1 MKIKQLNL
9 KHQNK
14 NMLES
19 ISKLLFTAL
28 LLTAVSISQAQNT
41 IMRDTI
47 LTSDSYLYER
57 TDFEIDI
64 ASAFANPYDA
74 NEIALDMVITSPS
87 AKSLV
92 LACFYVSGTSTASIW
107 NARFAAQETGTY
119 SYHFSLSKLG
129 VSVATSTEK
138 QFNVNSSA
146 GNGIIHKNSNWTFT
160 YDSGKPFRGIGENI
174 GWEARSYENQ
184 KYRYDYFLPKLAENG
199 VNFFRTWICSWN
211 LPLEWKTVK
220 DTKLYTNS
228 SKYFN
233 PGAITR
239 MDQLVDLCDSL
250 DMHMMLALI
259 PHGALITSSEW
270 NINNYNVANGGPA
283 KTPTEFFTL
292 AASKAKFKN
301 QLRYLVA
308 RWGYSPAIGV
318 WEFFNEID
326 NAAYNGGTTLVIP
339 EAAITQWHTEM
350 SAYLKSIDI
359 YKHLISTSTSHRDIA
374 GMNGVANIDFNQSHI
389 YNNTKA
395 ITTKIPQYE
404 TTWEK
409 PYVIGEFG
417 YDWDWNNV
425 NEANAANFIYD
436 LKRGLWYGLFTS
448 TPILPMTW
456 WWEFFDQHEMT
467 GYYKSVT
474 DVSKQMLLAGNG
486 TFEPATVGAGT
497 LEKFAIKCGQKYY
510 FYLLNGGTTTST
522 ATVSLKVSA
531 NTEYTIKTLE
541 PTTNQTTTLSNKTAA
556 SGSLNLGSLSLPSK
570 TEIVYL
576 IAPVSDQSGVQLP
589 YSGNATVLPGRL
601 EAENFDRGGEGVA
614 FHDFE
619 VSNIPGK
626 YRPLEAVDID
636 TTGDGS
642 YCVSEIVKG
651 EWLRYSVNVET
662 EGTYSLEVRV
672 AATEAGK
679 SFRIILDNQDM
690 TGIVQVP
697 NTGGLQNWQVLS
709 VPLKVASLLKGTKTI
724 EIQSNSSSFNLDYL
738 SFKILNQAP
747 KVSLTSPENT
757 GSFITGTIL
766 NIAATAID
774 VDGSIAKVSYY
785 NGSVKLGEVATPP
798 YQIQWQAVT
807 GNLNL
812 TAVATDDKGLTATSE
827 MISGKVAPE
836 QLFPGTIQAEDY
848 DIGVEGVAFHE
859 LSAGNK
865 FGFYR
870 NDNVDLEQC
879 TDTGGGYSLGD
890 FQTGEW
896 TQYIVNVSE
905 SGTYSIDLRVATQ
918 MAGTSLAILIDDKNV
933 TGTISIPNT
942 GGWQTWTTITKTG
955 IQISKGS
962 HKIKLLSVA
971 QYVNVNYMTFSLS
984 TGVSDIQ
991 RKEIICY
998 PNLVKSKL
1006 WFENISSP
1014 IHKVLAVNILG
1025 VVSSMNM
1032 DSDHSVDLSSFS
1044 PGFYMVSLISAR
1056 NEVVQNF
1063 KIIKE

>member
-1 MKIKQLNL
+1 MFNFL
-9 KHQNK
+9 
-14 NMLES
+14 
-19 ISKLLFTAL
+19 SKLLLSAL
-28 LLTAVSISQAQNT
+28 LLTVVSVSQAQNAIT
-41 IMRDTI
+41 RDTI
-47 LTSDSYLYER
+47 LTSTSYLYER
-57 TDFEIDI
+57 TDFEIGI
-64 ASAFANPYDA
+64 ASAFTNPYDA
-74 NEIALDMVITSPS
+74 NEIALDMVITSPA

-92 LACFYVSGTSTASIW
+92 LACFYVSGTNAASIW
-107 NARFAAQETGTY
+107 NARFAPQETGTY

-129 VSVATSTEK
+129 VLVAASAEK

-184 KYRYDYFLPKLAENG
+184 KYRYEYFLPKLAENG
-199 VNFFRTWICSWN
+199 VNFFRTWTCSWN
-211 LPLEWKTVK
+211 LPFEWKTVK
-220 DTKLYTNS
+220 DTKFYTNS

-259 PHGALITSSEW
+259 SHGALITTGEW
-270 NINNYNVANGGPA
+270 NINNYNVDNGGPA

-301 QLRYLVA
+301 HLRYLVA

-318 WEFFNEID
+318 WEFCNEID
-326 NAAYNGGTTLVIP
+326 NAVYTGGTTLVIP
-339 EAAITQWHTEM
+339 MSAITQWHTEM
-350 SAYLKSIDI
+350 SAYMKSIDI
-359 YKHLISTSTSHRDIA
+359 YKHLISTSTSHRDIT
-374 GMNGVANIDFNQSHI
+374 GMNSVADIDFNQSHI
-389 YNNTKA
+389 YGDTNA
-395 ITTKIPQYE
+395 ITTKIPSYE
-404 TTWEK
+404 TTWKK

-425 NEANAANFIYD
+425 NEANAANFNYD
-436 LKRGLWYGLFTS
+436 LKRGLWYGLFSS

-486 TFEPATVGAGT
+486 TFEPATATAGT
-497 LEKFAIKCGQKYY
+497 FEKYAAKCGQKYY
-510 FYLLNGGTTTST
+510 LYLLNAGTVATT
-522 ATVSLKVSA
+522 ATVTLKVSA
-531 NTEYTIKTLE
+531 NTEYTVKSLDPTSNT
-541 PTTNQTTTLSNKTAA
+541 TTNLANKTVV
-556 SGSLNLGSLSLPSK
+556 SGSLTLGSVNLSAKS
-570 TEIVYL
+570 EIVYL
-576 IAPVSDQSGVQLP
+576 ISPVSDQTGIQLP
-589 YSGNATVLPGRL
+589 YSGNAISLPGKL

-619 VSNIPGK
+619 VSNVPGK
-626 YRPLEAVDID
+626 YRPTEAVDID

-642 YCVSEIVKG
+642 YCVKNIVKE
-651 EWLRYSVNVET
+651 EWLRYSINVET
-662 EGTYSLEVRV
+662 SGTYSLEVRV
-672 AATEAGK
+672 AAAETGK
-679 SFRIILDNQDM
+679 SFHILMDNQDL
-690 TGIVQVP
+690 TGNISVP
-697 NTGGLQNWQVLS
+697 NTGGLQNWQTVN
-709 VPLKVASLLKGTKTI
+709 VPLKVPNHTKGPKTI
-724 EIQSNSSSFNLDYL
+724 EIQMNTSGFNLDYL
-738 SFKILNQAP
+738 NFKIINQAP

-757 GSFITGTIL
+757 GSFITGSMID
-766 NIAATAID
+766 IVATATD
-774 VDGSIAKVSYY
+774 DDGSIAKVSFY
-785 NGSVKLGEVATPP
+785 NGSVKLGEVTTPP

-836 QLFPGTIQAEDY
+836 QVVPGTIQAEDY
-848 DIGVEGVAFHE
+848 DIGVEGVAYHE

-879 TDTGGGYSLGD
+879 TDTGGGFSLGD

-896 TQYIVNVSE
+896 TQYTVNVNE
-905 SGTYSIDLRVATQ
+905 TGTYSLDLRVATQ
-918 MAGTSLAILIDDKNV
+918 MAGTSIAILIDDQNV
-933 TGTISIPNT
+933 TGTISVANT
-942 GGWQTWTTITKTG
+942 GGWQTWTTISKTG
-955 IQISKGS
+955 IQLSKGS

-971 QYVNVNYMTFSLS
+971 QYVNVNYLTFSLS
-984 TGVSDIQ
+984 TGVSDLYQ
-991 RKEIICY
+991 KEIRCY

-1006 WFENISSP
+1006 WFENISNQVS
-1014 IHKVLAVNILG
+1014 KVLVTNVLG
-1025 VVSSMNM
+1025 VVSSVNM
-1032 DSDHSVDLSSFS
+1032 DSDHSVDLSKFNS
-1044 PGFYMVSLISAR
+1044 GIYMVSLISGK
-1056 NEVVQNF
+1056 NEVIKSF
-1063 KIIKE
+1063 KIVKEN

>member
-1 MKIKQLNL
+1 MIK
-9 KHQNK
+9 
-14 NMLES
+14 S
-19 ISKLLFTAL
+19 ISKLLIFAL
-28 LLTAVSISQAQNT
+28 LLTVVTVTKAQNT
-41 IMRDTI
+41 ITRDTI

-57 TDFEIDI
+57 SDFEISL
-64 ASAFANPYDA
+64 ASAFTNPYDA

-92 LACFYVSGTSTASIW
+92 LACFYVSGTSTSSIW
-107 NARFAAQETGTY
+107 NARFAPQETGTY

-129 VSVATSTEK
+129 ASVATSIEK
-138 QFNVNSSA
+138 QFTVNSSA
-146 GNGIIHKNSNWTFT
+146 GNGIIHKNYNWTFT
-160 YDSGKPFRGIGENI
+160 YDSGKPFRGIGENV

-199 VNFFRTWICSWN
+199 VNFFRTWTCSWN
-211 LPLEWKTVK
+211 LPFEWRTVK
-220 DTKLYTNS
+220 DTKFYTNS

-250 DMHMMLALI
+250 NMHMMLALVS
-259 PHGALITSSEW
+259 HGALITTSEW

-301 QLRYLVA
+301 LLRYLVA

-318 WEFFNEID
+318 WEFCNEID
-326 NAAYNGGTTLVIP
+326 NAAYNGGNTLVIP

-350 SAYLKSIDI
+350 SAYLKNIDI
-359 YKHLISTSTSHRDIA
+359 YRHPISTSTSHRDIA
-374 GMNGVANIDFNQSHI
+374 GLNNVADMDFNQSHI

-395 ITTKIPQYE
+395 IPSKILSYE
-404 TTWEK
+404 ATWKK

-417 YDWDWNNV
+417 YDWDWNNL
-425 NEANAANFIYD
+425 NEANATNFIYD

-448 TPILPMTW
+448 TPIVPMTW

-467 GYYKSVT
+467 SYYKSVT

-486 TFEPATVGAGT
+486 TFEPATVTAGS

-510 FYLLNGGTTTST
+510 FYLLNGGT
-522 ATVSLKVSA
+522 ATVTIPVTLKVSA
-531 NTEYTIKTLE
+531 NSEYTIKTLE
-541 PTTNQTTTLSNKTAA
+541 PTTNKTTILSNKTSV
-556 SGSLNLGSLSLPSK
+556 SGTLNLGSLSLPSK
-570 TEIVYL
+570 TEIVYIVL
-576 IAPVSDQSGVQLP
+576 PVSDQSGVQLP
-589 YSGNATVLPGRL
+589 YSGNATVLPGKL

-614 FHDFE
+614 FHDYE
-619 VSNIPGK
+619 VSNLPGK
-626 YRPLEAVDID
+626 YRPAEAVDID
-636 TTGDGS
+636 TTSDGS
-642 YCVSEIVKG
+642 YCVSEIIKG

-662 EGTYSLEVRV
+662 EGTYSI
-672 AATEAGK
+672 EARMSADEEGK
-679 SFRIILDNQDM
+679 SFRILVDNQDV

-697 NTGGLQNWQVLS
+697 NTGGLQNWQLLI
-709 VPLKVASLLKGTKTI
+709 VPLKVPSLLIGSKTI
-724 EIQSNSSSFNLDYL
+724 EIQTNTSGFNLDYVN
-738 SFKILNQAP
+738 FKIINQAP

-757 GSFITGTIL
+757 GSFLTGSML
-766 NIAATAID
+766 DIAATATD
-774 VDGSIAKVSYY
+774 EDGSIAKVSFY
-785 NGSVKLGEVATPP
+785 NGSVKLGEVTTPP

-812 TAVATDDKGLTATSE
+812 VAVATDDLGLTSSSE
-827 MISGKVAPE
+827 MINGKIAPE
-836 QLFPGTIQAEDY
+836 QVLPGTIQAEDY
-848 DIGVEGVAFHE
+848 DIGGEGLAYHE

-879 TDTGGGYSLGD
+879 TDTGGGFSLGD

-896 TQYIVNVSE
+896 TQYTVNVSE
-905 SGTYSIDLRVATQ
+905 TGTYSIDLRVATQ
-918 MAGTSLAILIDDKNV
+918 MAGTSMAVLVDDQNM
-933 TGTISIPNT
+933 TGTISVPNT

-955 IQISKGS
+955 IQLTKGS
-962 HKIKLLSVA
+962 HKIKLLSIA
-971 QYVNVNYMTFSLS
+971 QYVNVNYLTFSLS

-991 RKEIICY
+991 RKEIRCF
-998 PNLVKSKL
+998 PNLVKSKV

-1014 IHKVLAVNILG
+1014 INKVLVVNALG
-1025 VVSSMNM
+1025 VVSSVNL
-1032 DSDHSVDLSSFS
+1032 DSDHSVDLSNFS
-1044 PGFYMVSLISAR
+1044 PGFYMVSLISDR
-1056 NEVVQNF
+1056 NEVVKSF
-1063 KIIKE
+1063 KIVKE